1 MSASPDCH
9 PGPAIVQH
17 EVKLL
22 AQSAGE
28 ADVGPEL
35 VLGAVLYPL
44 PAGGW

>member
-1 MSASPDCH
+1 MSPSPDCH

-22 AQSAGE
+22 AQGAGE